1 MPFTYEFGSDTV
13 QRGVT
18 TDPDALAPGPGDA
31 VELQMV
37 IASLRDVIRKQAEE
51 LQAAKTETAELKKQ
65 STTNK
70 SNDAGL
76 QQKLTA
82 LESEREVEV
91 RQKVSSLLTKT
102 HLDCPAH
109 GSPEGD

>member
-1 MPFTYEFGSDTV
+1 M

-51 LQAAKTETAELKKQ
+51 LQAAKAESDQLKKSRQ
-65 STTNK
+65 TAAAS
-70 SNDAGL
+70 DAGL
-76 QQKLTA
+76 QTK
-82 LESEREVEV
+82 LESLRLEREAEV
-91 RQKVSSLLTKT
+91 RLEWLVRRGGGRA
-102 HLDCPAH
+102 HLF
-109 GSPEGD
+109 S

>member
-1 MPFTYEFGSDTV
+1 M

-51 LQAAKTETAELKKQ
+51 LQAVKAESAQLKKSQQQ
-65 STTNK
+65 SAMDKAT
-70 SNDAGL
+70 DVGL
-76 QQKLTA
+76 QKKLDA
-82 LESEREVEV
+82 LQLEREAEV
-91 RQKVSSLLTKT
+91 RLEPLVRAIRL
-102 HLDCPAH
+102 
-109 GSPEGD
+109 